1 MNTETKEK
9 LSPFHTTILVHM
21 IQTGVMA
28 LILPQLLAET
38 FGTNGWITVLG
49 FGLIATINILLIAA
63 VYKLG
68 KGRSI
73 FQILEHSI
81 PKFMLVPVYLA
92 LAVVWIMLGCMA
104 GKEYILIFQM
114 YAFPTTDPM
123 EFKFIMDLLVFWLLT
138 KGLYNITKASTV
150 FFGLFVWMF
159 FLLFFFY
166 TDFSWSRLTPFL
178 FKGGHFTYLESLDI
192 YSSLLGYEV
201 VLLMFAYTNRKT
213 KFVKSVLI
221 GNGMTTLTYSY
232 LSIVTF
238 GVYSLEQLKNKAFP
252 VLEMLAYIRF
262 PFMERMENLLY
273 GFVLFTVLFSIL
285 MYEWCALEMLKQIF
299 PRLKANF
306 LAFIVMLTCF
316 LVAYI
321 PDTLNEVGDWLSTLS
336 MIECGIAF
344 GLPILLLIVLMFQ
357 NTGRSPAHE

>member
-49 FGLIATINILLIAA
+49 FGLIATINILLIGA

-73 FQILEHSI
+73 FQILEQSI

-92 LAVVWIMLGCMA
+92 LAIVWSMLGCMA

-159 FLLFFFY
+159 LLLFFFY

-178 FKGGHFTYLESLDI
+178 FKGGHFTYLESMDI

-201 VLLMFAYTNRKT
+201 VLLMFAYTNKKT

-238 GVYSLEQLKNKAFP
+238 GVFSLEQLKNKAFP

-285 MYEWCALEMLKQIF
+285 MYEWCALEVLKQIF
-299 PRLKANF
+299 PKLKANF

-316 LVAYI
+316 LIAYI
-321 PDTLNEVGDWLSTLS
+321 PKTLNEVGDWLSTLS
-336 MIECGIAF
+336 MIESGIAF
-344 GLPILLLIVLMFQ
+344 GLPILLLVVLMFQ
-357 NTGRSPAHE
+357 KMGRSPAHE